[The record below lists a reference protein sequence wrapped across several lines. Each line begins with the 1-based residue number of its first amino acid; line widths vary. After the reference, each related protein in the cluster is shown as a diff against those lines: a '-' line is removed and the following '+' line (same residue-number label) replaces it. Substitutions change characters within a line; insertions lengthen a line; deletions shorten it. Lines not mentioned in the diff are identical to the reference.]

1 MNFKITKGG
10 VTSPKGFKSSGVST
24 GLKKGNK
31 KDLALVYSKESCNSA
46 GVYTKNRVKG
56 APLIV
61 TREHL
66 NNSKAQAIIINSG
79 NANTCTGDTGIKNA
93 EEMCS
98 CCADLLELKK
108 EDVLVAS
115 TGVIGVQLNIDA
127 IKKSIPD
134 LVNSLSEDEHKNAA
148 NAIMTTDTV
157 LKTVSLSFKIGD
169 KTVTIGA
176 MTKGSGM
183 IHPDMA
189 TMLAFITTD
198 INISTALLNKALKDS
213 VKVSYNRISVD
224 RDTSTNDMALI
235 LANGLAG
242 NPVID
247 EENQDYQIFL
257 QALNE
262 INITLAKMMAKDGEG
277 ATKLVECKVINAPNE
292 HDAEILS
299 KSVICSNLVKTAMFG
314 ADANWGRILDALGY
328 AGVDFDINKLQLSM
342 ESSRGTLEVFKNG
355 YPVDFSEDLAKKIL
369 SEDEILIIVN
379 MNCGSC
385 IVSSWGC
392 DLTYDYIKINGDYR
406 S

>member
-61 TREHL
+61 TKEHL

-247 EENQDYQIFL
+247 EENQDYQIFS

-314 ADANWGRILDALGY
+314 ADANWGRVLDALGY

-342 ESSRGTLEVFKNG
+342 ESSKGTIEVFKNG
-355 YPVDFSEDLAKKIL
+355 YPVDFSEDIAKQIL

>member
-247 EENQDYQIFL
+247 EENQDYQIFS

-314 ADANWGRILDALGY
+314 ADANWGRVLDALGY

-342 ESSRGTLEVFKNG
+342 ESSKGTIEVFKNG
-355 YPVDFSEDLAKKIL
+355 YPVDFSEDIAKQIL

>member
-46 GVYTKNRVKG
+46 GVYTKNKVKG

-61 TREHL
+61 TKEHL

-247 EENQDYQIFL
+247 KENQDYQIFS

-314 ADANWGRILDALGY
+314 ADANWGRVLDALGY

-342 ESSRGTLEVFKNG
+342 ESSKGTIEVFKNG
-355 YPVDFSEDLAKKIL
+355 YPVDFSEDIAKQIL

>member
-61 TREHL
+61 TKEHL

-314 ADANWGRILDALGY
+314 ADANWGRVLDALGY

-342 ESSRGTLEVFKNG
+342 ESSKGTIEVFKNG
-355 YPVDFSEDLAKKIL
+355 YPVDFSEDIAKQIL